1 MHIYTLT
8 QLYTVLEIIYWQK
21 LIVSCWLS
29 RGLCLQHSVFWKS
42 VTIYPRS
49 MPVTQSLKFY
59 KVILVENPYSFP
71 HLVERDTMRV
81 NKSVLPSNT
90 TQRSPPELKILSPME
105 LLTNADFD
113 FCLLAESTW
122 NCWWCIGR
130 QKAQLFLCVQC
141 SYKEWLL

>member
-8 QLYTVLEIIYWQK
+8 QLYIVFEIIYWQK
-21 LIVSCWLS
+21 LIVSYGLS
-29 RGLCLQHSVFWKS
+29 RGLCLQNSLFWKS

-49 MPVTQSLKFY
+49 MPVTPSLKFY
-59 KVILVENPYSFP
+59 KVILVENSYSFP

-90 TQRSPPELKILSPME
+90 TQRSPPELEILSPME

-113 FCLLAESTW
+113 F
-122 NCWWCIGR
+122 
-130 QKAQLFLCVQC
+130 FF
-141 SYKEWLL
+141 Y